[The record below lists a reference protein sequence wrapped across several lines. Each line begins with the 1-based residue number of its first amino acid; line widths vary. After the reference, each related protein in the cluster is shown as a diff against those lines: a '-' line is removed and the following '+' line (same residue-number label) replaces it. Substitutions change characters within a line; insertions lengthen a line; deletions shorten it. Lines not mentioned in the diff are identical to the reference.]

1 VADPDLTRALRFVR
15 PYWRRLA
22 LVLVLSVL
30 STALS
35 LYLPLLTRDFFDH
48 ALIGRDLATLV
59 RVVLVFSAV
68 TIVSFAVNVVS
79 GLRYTRVS
87 ADILFDMRLEM
98 YRHLQRLSPRF
109 YARTRI
115 GDIMSRINNDVG
127 EIQRIAAET
136 ALASLSNVLSLV
148 GTVVLLAWLDVRLF
162 AVAIA
167 TVPFG
172 LWALVRYRERLERE
186 IATVRQRSADI
197 GSFLIE
203 TLQAARLVATARAE
217 EREVARFRERNGA
230 FVRALMSMQLLT
242 YLSGGLPGL
251 ILSAGTAAVFVYGGL
266 RVINGSMTVGTFVA
280 FMAYQMRLLPPLQAL
295 MGMYA
300 NLATVR
306 VSIRRVSQILDEPIE
321 VNEPAGAAPLGPVAG
336 EILFDN
342 VSLTF
347 DRRAPVLERL
357 SFAAR
362 PGEVVAIV
370 GPSGSGKSTVADL
383 LLRLMDPDEG
393 AITVDGRNLKSIPLD
408 DLRRAVALVD
418 QEPCIL
424 HATIAENIRYA
435 RPDASDAE
443 VMEAARCAALDRFV
457 DALPGRYDTVVGERG
472 HALSV
477 GERQR
482 LAAARA
488 FLTNPSVLVLDEPTS
503 ALDPAAERQLADG
516 YESLMAGRTTIVITH
531 RQDLAARADRV
542 IVLGSIDG
550 QLTPA

>member
-1 VADPDLTRALRFVR
+1 
-15 PYWRRLA
+15 
-22 LVLVLSVL
+22 
-30 STALS
+30 
-35 LYLPLLTRDFFDH
+35 
-48 ALIGRDLATLV
+48 
-59 RVVLVFSAV
+59 
-68 TIVSFAVNVVS
+68 
-79 GLRYTRVS
+79 
-87 ADILFDMRLEM
+87 
-98 YRHLQRLSPRF
+98 
-109 YARTRI
+109 
-115 GDIMSRINNDVG
+115 
-127 EIQRIAAET
+127 
-136 ALASLSNVLSLV
+136 
-148 GTVVLLAWLDVRLF
+148 
-162 AVAIA
+162 
-167 TVPFG
+167 
-172 LWALVRYRERLERE
+172 
-186 IATVRQRSADI
+186 
-197 GSFLIE
+197 
-203 TLQAARLVATARAE
+203 
-217 EREVARFRERNGA
+217 
-230 FVRALMSMQLLT
+230 
-242 YLSGGLPGL
+242 
-251 ILSAGTAAVFVYGGL
+251 
-266 RVINGSMTVGTFVA
+266 
-280 FMAYQMRLLPPLQAL
+280 MRLLPPLQAL

-300 NLATVR
+300 SLATVR
-306 VSIRRVSQILDEPIE
+306 VSMRRVSQILDEPIE
-321 VNEPAGAAPLGPVAG
+321 VLESPDAARLTDVKGAVEFGG
-336 EILFDN
+336 

-347 DRRAPVLERL
+347 DGRSPIIEQL

-362 PGEVVAIV
+362 PGEIVAIV

-383 LLRLMDPDEG
+383 LLRLMDPDDG
-393 AITVDGRNLKSIPLD
+393 VITLDGQDLRTLRLD
-408 DLRRAVALVD
+408 DVRRAVALVD